1 MKRISIFLLLCIICI
16 ASFGQYSNIKKLG
29 MEQGLSSNFV
39 MGITQDEKGF
49 IWVATES
56 GLNKF
61 DGKNFKVY
69 KKNIDNENS
78 LSGNELNGI
87 LCDKNTIWI
96 ATQRSGLNAFDCN
109 TMTFS
114 RYVNDP
120 TNPQSIATNDITD
133 IAHSKDG
140 NLWISSYYNG
150 FSYFNKETKAFRHY
164 NISNIEGL
172 GSNRILSIQV
182 DVNGKIYLG
191 HESKGLRIS

>member
-164 NISNIEGL
+164 NIT
-172 GSNRILSIQV
+172 
-182 DVNGKIYLG
+182 
-191 HESKGLRIS
+191 

>member
-1 MKRISIFLLLCIICI
+1 MKRTCIFLLSCIISI
-16 ASFGQYSNIKKLG
+16 TSFGQYSNIKKLG

-39 MGITQDEKGF
+39 MGITQDERGF

-56 GLNKF
+56 GLNRF

-96 ATQRSGLNAFDCN
+96 ATQRSGLNAFNCN
-109 TMTFS
+109 TMTFN
-114 RYVNDP
+114 RYINDP
-120 TNPQSIATNDITD
+120 TNSQSIATNDITD
-133 IAHSKDG
+133 ITHSEDG

-150 FSYFNKETKAFRHY
+150 FSYFDKKTKIFKHYNRHY
-164 NISNIEGL
+164 I
-172 GSNRILSIQV
+172 
-182 DVNGKIYLG
+182 D
-191 HESKGLRIS
+191 